1 MNRDEIVN
9 KRFSHSLLGYNM
21 AEVDE
26 FIDEITC
33 ELDDLAQRIENAQR
47 ELDEKEAE
55 LAKNAERLKIL
66 AREIKKYRE

>member
-1 MNRDEIVN
+1 
-9 KRFSHSLLGYNM
+9 M

-26 FIDEITC
+26 FVDEITC
-33 ELDDLAQRIENAQR
+33 ELDDLAQRLENAQR

-55 LAKNAERLKIL
+55 LAKNVERLKIL

>member
-1 MNRDEIVN
+1 MNRDDIVN
-9 KRFSHSLLGYNM
+9 KRFSHSLFGYNR

-33 ELDDLAQRIENAQR
+33 ELDDLAQRLENAQR

>member
-1 MNRDEIVN
+1 MNRDEIVSE
-9 KRFSHSLLGYNM
+9 RFSHSLFGYNM

-33 ELDDLAQRIENAQR
+33 ELDDLAQRLENAQR

>member
-9 KRFSHSLLGYNM
+9 KRFSHSLFGYNM
-21 AEVDE
+21 TEVDE

-33 ELDDLAQRIENAQR
+33 ELDDLAQRLENAQR
-47 ELDEKEAE
+47 
-55 LAKNAERLKIL
+55 AKNAERLKIL

>member
-33 ELDDLAQRIENAQR
+33 ELDDLAQRLENAQR

>member
-9 KRFSHSLLGYNM
+9 KRFSHSLFGYNM
-21 AEVDE
+21 TEVDE

-33 ELDDLAQRIENAQR
+33 ELDDLAQRLENAQ
-47 ELDEKEAE
+47 